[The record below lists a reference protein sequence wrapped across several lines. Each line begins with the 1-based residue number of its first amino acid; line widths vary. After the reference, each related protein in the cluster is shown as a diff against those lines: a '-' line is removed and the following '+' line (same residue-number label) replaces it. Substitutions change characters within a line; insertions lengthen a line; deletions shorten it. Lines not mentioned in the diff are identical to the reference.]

1 MEDNKIKKI
10 IKEINENQ
18 HLEEEAYV
26 GFFNEENDYL
36 HIKANKKGILKLVI
50 ELLNIY
56 ILFNYHLSKVDHYSI
71 IPIKRKLWL
80 DSKSHVVFDY
90 FKPIN
95 KSRNEIFEEQKINNK
110 KSYMNRISN
119 FLGLLFLCFLLISL
133 IVGIINLSNWFINLF

>member
-71 IPIKRKLWL
+71 IPIKRKLWFIYFNI
-80 DSKSHVVFDY
+80 KS
-90 FKPIN
+90 
-95 KSRNEIFEEQKINNK
+95 S
-110 KSYMNRISN
+110 S
-119 FLGLLFLCFLLISL
+119 
-133 IVGIINLSNWFINLF
+133 